1 MIILEN
7 PPPER
12 YLVRIHTET
21 ILMFSILL
29 FSLLTGHSLQCYT
42 CKELTPVQECLKI
55 ENCTETETICKT
67 TIYSLEDVYPHT
79 GVSTVTKMCSS
90 VCEPSDVD
98 GIGMTHP
105 VTCCFS
111 DLCNVDD
118 AASTL
123 GISVVPVGI
132 LASSLCAFFWT
143 RL

>member
-1 MIILEN
+1 MKVFL
-7 PPPER
+7 
-12 YLVRIHTET
+12 
-21 ILMFSILL
+21 
-29 FSLLTGHSLQCYT
+29 SLLLAAVTCMDLGHSLQCYT

-90 VCEPSDVD
+90 LCEPSDVD